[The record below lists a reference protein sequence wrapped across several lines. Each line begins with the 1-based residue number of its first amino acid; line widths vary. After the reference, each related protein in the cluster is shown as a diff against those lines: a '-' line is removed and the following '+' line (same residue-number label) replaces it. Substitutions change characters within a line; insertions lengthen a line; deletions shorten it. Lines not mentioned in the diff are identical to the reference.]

1 MLEKGAEFRSF
12 ERSLEGN
19 ILSRKNLH
27 VQEVGPFLVYFG
39 VCEYVCV
46 CVICY
51 INTQVTYV
59 SRYSYIRHD

>member
-1 MLEKGAEFRSF
+1 MLEKRAEFRSF

-39 VCEYVCV
+39 VREYVCV
-46 CVICY
+46 CMCY
-51 INTQVTYV
+51 MLYKHTGYMCG
-59 SRYSYIRHD
+59 